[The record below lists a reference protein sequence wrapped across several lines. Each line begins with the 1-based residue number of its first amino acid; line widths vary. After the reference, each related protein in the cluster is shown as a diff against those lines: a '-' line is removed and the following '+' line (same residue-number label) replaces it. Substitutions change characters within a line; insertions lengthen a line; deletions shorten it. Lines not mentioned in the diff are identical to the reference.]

1 MKKGTCRKM
10 VNKCLQ
16 YLWLLNETPASFFWI
31 YVLTLLLGLSLSPHC
46 LQQAKC
52 GRDTTLISD
61 ANFPI
66 DMVKKTGSA
75 TFTKV
80 SHKYP
85 TFIPGFPIS
94 CWVYHTTFSLNH
106 LSFPCATTEKT
117 AKWRERIRA
126 NPWWASSR
134 DRLLGGRIG
143 DHDQGTLNTEF
154 QATIPFVGPLKGF
167 GKAFFRIEI
176 T

>member
-1 MKKGTCRKM
+1 M

-16 YLWLLNETPASFFWI
+16 YLRLLNETPASFFWM
-31 YVLTLLLGLSLSPHC
+31 YVLTLLLVLSLSLSVSPHC

-85 TFIPGFPIS
+85 TFIPGFPSS
-94 CWVYHTTFSLNH
+94 C
-106 LSFPCATTEKT
+106 
-117 AKWRERIRA
+117 
-126 NPWWASSR
+126 
-134 DRLLGGRIG
+134 
-143 DHDQGTLNTEF
+143 
-154 QATIPFVGPLKGF
+154 
-167 GKAFFRIEI
+167 
-176 T
+176 